1 MYSKF
6 QLGLKY
12 LRYYFSAVNGKG
24 HGMHSPFVFEFITS
38 VLNDKT
44 SYLAYS
50 QVENLRQQLLKDQ
63 AVVMVE
69 DFGAGSA
76 VDKTN
81 QRSIASIAKNAAK
94 PAKFGQLLYRMVR
107 HYQPKTILELG
118 TSLGITTS
126 YLSLAKPDATIITME
141 GAKSI
146 AETAQQNFK
155 TLKLQNISIQEGNFD
170 QTLPSFI
177 KTLRGSDSYRIE
189 GLSLLDLAF
198 IDGNH
203 RREPT
208 ERYFN
213 QLLPITH
220 NDSILIFDDIHWSAD
235 MEQAWETIQQHPSV
249 RCTIDLF
256 FIGIVLFRQ
265 EFKEKQHFKIRF

>member
-1 MYSKF
+1 MYSTF

-12 LRYYFSAVNGKG
+12 LRYYLSASNSKG

-44 SYLAYS
+44 DYPAYT
-50 QVENLRQQLLKDQ
+50 QVESLRQLLVRDQ
-63 AVVMVE
+63 TLLTVE

-94 PAKFGQLLYRMVR
+94 PAKFGKLLYRMIR
-107 HYQPKTILELG
+107 QYQPKTVLELG

-141 GAKSI
+141 GAKSV
-146 AETAQQNFK
+146 ADAARQNFN
-155 TLKLQNISIQEGNFD
+155 TLQLLRGSPFGQNITIQEGNFD
-170 QTLPSFI
+170 QTLSAVI
-177 KTLRGSDSYRIE
+177 SN
-189 GLSLLDLAF
+189 LSSIDLAF

-213 QLLPITH
+213 QLLPVTH
-220 NDSILIFDDIHWSAD
+220 NDSILIFDDIHWSTG
-235 MEQAWETIQQHPSV
+235 MEQAWATIQQHPAV
-249 RCTIDLF
+249 CCTIDLF

>member
-1 MYSKF
+1 MYSTF

-12 LRYYFSAVNGKG
+12 LRYYFSASNSKG
-24 HGMHSPFVFEFITS
+24 HGMHSPFVFEFITK

-44 SYLAYS
+44 NYPAYS

-63 AVVMVE
+63 TLLVVE
-69 DFGAGSA
+69 DFGAGSV
-76 VDKTN
+76 VDKSKH
-81 QRSIASIAKNAAK
+81 RSIGSVAKNAAK

-107 HYQPKTILELG
+107 QYQPKTILELG

-126 YLSLAKPDATIITME
+126 YLSLAKPDAIITTME
-141 GAKSI
+141 GAGSI
-146 AETAQQNFK
+146 AEIARQNFK
-155 TLKLQNISIQEGNFD
+155 TLQLQNVVVQEGNFD
-170 QTLPSFI
+170 QTLSAVI
-177 KTLRGSDSYRIE
+177 SN
-189 GLSLLDLAF
+189 LSSIDFAF

-220 NDSILIFDDIHWSAD
+220 NDSILIFDDIHWSTG
-235 MEQAWETIQQHPSV
+235 MEQAWETIQQHPAV

>member
-1 MYSKF
+1 MYSTF

-12 LRYYFSAVNGKG
+12 LRYYFSASNSKG
-24 HGMHSPFVFEFITS
+24 HGMHSPFVFEFITQ

-44 SYLAYS
+44 NYPAYS
-50 QVENLRQQLLKDQ
+50 QAENLRQQLLKDQ
-63 AVVMVE
+63 ALLRVE
-69 DFGAGSA
+69 DFGAGSV
-76 VDKTN
+76 VDKSN
-81 QRSIASIAKNAAK
+81 HRSIASIAKNAAK
-94 PAKFGQLLYRMVR
+94 PSKFGQLLYRMVR
-107 HYQPKTILELG
+107 RYQPKTILELG

-126 YLSLAKPDATIITME
+126 YLSLAKPDAMITTVE
-141 GAKSI
+141 GSASI
-146 AETAQQNFK
+146 AEIARQNFK
-155 TLKLQNISIQEGNFD
+155 TLQLQNVAVQEGSFD
-170 QTLPSFI
+170 QTLSAVI
-177 KTLRGSDSYRIE
+177 LN
-189 GLSLLDLAF
+189 LSSIDFAF

-213 QLLPITH
+213 QLLPVTH
-220 NDSILIFDDIHWSAD
+220 NDSILIFDDIHWSTG
-235 MEQAWETIQQHPSV
+235 MEQAWETIQQHPAV